1 MNEEIKDKDEQLE
14 QDTVNPSTD
23 DIHTTQQK
31 ETVENAEESIDELA
45 KTQQI
50 ADEYK
55 DKYLRLYAE
64 FDNFKRR
71 NAKEKLDL
79 IKSAS
84 QDTMKA
90 LLPILDDIKRAEA
103 NYEKDKNADTFAN
116 GTQLINDKLI
126 KALQHKGLAKMDC
139 LGKDFDTEYHEA
151 VAEIPAPS
159 PELKGKIIDV
169 VEDGYTLNGVIIRYA
184 KVVVGK

>member
-1 MNEEIKDKDEQLE
+1 MNEDIKDKNEELE
-14 QDTVNPSTD
+14 NTEVE
-23 DIHTTQQK
+23 DIQEEAI
-31 ETVENAEESIDELA
+31 ETEHEVVDKQAEELA
-45 KTQQI
+45 KIQQV
-50 ADEYK
+50 AEEYK

-79 IKSAS
+79 IKSAG
-84 QDTMKA
+84 QDTIKT

-103 NYEKDKNADTFAN
+103 TYEQDKNAETFAN

-126 KALQHKGLAKMDC
+126 KSLQQKGLAKMDC
-139 LGKDFDTEYHEA
+139 VGKDFDTEFHEA
-151 VAEIPAPS
+151 IAEIPAPN

-169 VEDGYTLNGVIIRYA
+169 VEDGYTLNDVIIRYA